1 MQVLFSE
8 ACIGHSTRAPFTC
21 PSLTQQVQGVPHLV
35 SLIEETAPGEP
46 SLLTAV
52 GLACVWRLLESRTA
66 PSTAEF
72 PIEHMIRL
80 LAASNLGHRLV
91 RAMHSLHKAAQLQV
105 WCLVSSCLMCCAW
118 PAHPLRVCR
127 RCLPKWLLWAGCL

>member
-1 MQVLFSE
+1 M
-8 ACIGHSTRAPFTC
+8 
-21 PSLTQQVQGVPHLV
+21 QGVPYLV

-66 PSTAEF
+66 LSAADF

-105 WCLVSSCLMCCAW
+105 CCLVLSCLMCCAL
-118 PAHPLRVCR
+118 PAHPLRVCCG
-127 RCLPKWLLWAGCL
+127 CLPDWLLWAGCVQLV